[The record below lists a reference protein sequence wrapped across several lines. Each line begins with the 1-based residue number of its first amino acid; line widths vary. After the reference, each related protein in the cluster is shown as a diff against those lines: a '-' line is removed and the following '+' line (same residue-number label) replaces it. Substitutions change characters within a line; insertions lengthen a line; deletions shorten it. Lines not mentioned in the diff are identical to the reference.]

1 MSSKKLRVDIIA
13 PLIVYFKL
21 HEEEKRTSQGMTC
34 GKDVGIKELGI
45 YVRLKDCQIIVVEKM
60 PWNY

>member
-1 MSSKKLRVDIIA
+1 LDVIT

-21 HEEEKRTSQGMTC
+21 HEEEKRTSRGMTC
-34 GKDVGIKELGI
+34 GKDVGIKVLGI

-60 PWNY
+60 SWND